1 MKLFKTFA
9 IALSLISILS
19 GCYKAGCTD
28 LQATNYD
35 SKMKKDDLSC
45 TYTGDIVFYT
55 SIFVRDSLF
64 DLGHKMLR
72 FELEGVIVDS
82 MATAS
87 FSAGTGTCG
96 GAGSKTINRIFYDN
110 TERTYKY
117 RVKGWN
123 FTTIYEGFVTIEAND
138 CKSIKLL

>member
-9 IALSLISILS
+9 IALSLIAILS

-35 SKMKKDDLSC
+35 SKMKKHDLSC
-45 TYTGDIVFYT
+45 TYTGDMVFWT
-55 SIFVRDSLF
+55 TVAVRDSLIN
-64 DLGHKMLR
+64 LGHVMLR
-72 FELEGVIVDS
+72 FELEGELVDS

-96 GAGSKTINRIFYDN
+96 GAGTKTIHRIFDDN

-117 RVKGWN
+117 RVKGLN
-123 FTTIYEGFVTIEAND
+123 FTTIYEGFITIEAND
-138 CKSIKLL
+138 CKAVKLL